1 MVPTCMDCTGRPDTH
16 RIQVCSEAA
25 DDILDWMLEGWYFGE
40 RESSFA
46 ALGLVPSVADG
57 PGPGYIKAG
66 QDQITAVGATV
77 RKLKERRAKKKK
89 GEKLPETARGTVS
102 EKSAHIEVD
111 KDMRLAEVKVA
122 RDGNRHEHMLNET
135 EQTLRFGL
143 FMLTLMYFRAMT
155 FVQRE
160 KKSWGGIG
168 EPGTKQ
174 PKLMTDERMQMIEEE
189 NKVAARKKKVDAVLA
204 RSKIGEAR
212 RLEREAAERR
222 EAVLELQ
229 RVVRRQK
236 LELASV
242 TTIQRVFRGH
252 IGRKAAKRWALKR
265 AELGAMNALLN
276 STAICIQRCYRGY
289 LARVLT
295 VRKRAEMAQF
305 IALMRAQEAQAD
317 EEVFWETHPWQR
329 FKRDQKEWTDKKLR
343 SAHKTEVLG
352 GARLSEEEEEAMKE
366 AALDAID
373 DELEEES
380 DSDDDSEVDPAEQA
394 AAEANLVAVSESLDE
409 EDD

>member
-1 MVPTCMDCTGRPDTH
+1 
-16 RIQVCSEAA
+16 
-25 DDILDWMLEGWYFGE
+25 
-40 RESSFA
+40 
-46 ALGLVPSVADG
+46 
-57 PGPGYIKAG
+57 
-66 QDQITAVGATV
+66 
-77 RKLKERRAKKKK
+77 
-89 GEKLPETARGTVS
+89 
-102 EKSAHIEVD
+102 
-111 KDMRLAEVKVA
+111 
-122 RDGNRHEHMLNET
+122 
-135 EQTLRFGL
+135 
-143 FMLTLMYFRAMT
+143 
-155 FVQRE
+155 
-160 KKSWGGIG
+160 
-168 EPGTKQ
+168 
-174 PKLMTDERMQMIEEE
+174 
-189 NKVAARKKKVDAVLA
+189 
-204 RSKIGEAR
+204 
-212 RLEREAAERR
+212 
-222 EAVLELQ
+222 
-229 RVVRRQK
+229 
-236 LELASV
+236 
-242 TTIQRVFRGH
+242 
-252 IGRKAAKRWALKR
+252 
-265 AELGAMNALLN
+265 MNALLN